1 MAHAYAVLIKDD
13 ETPEMGAIIIKTEH
27 ELDFN
32 DIKEFVESIVR
43 QETMRGKYDLPM
55 ADYETTYDVVAIG
68 GVILGRF
75 IFHNTKRYDWAV
87 DGAKSLVGARE
98 DYEVTVTTPEAMAI
112 AVLHTGNIT
121 GIGDITGPLRGIPY
135 MEL

>member
-1 MAHAYAVLIKDD
+1 MSHAYAVLIKDD
-13 ETPEMGAIIIKTEH
+13 EAPEMGAIIIKTEY

-32 DIKEFVESIVR
+32 DIKEFVEEIVD
-43 QETMRGKYDLPM
+43 QPSMRGKFDLRM
-55 ADYETTYDVVAIG
+55 ADSETTYDVIAVG

-75 IFHNTKRYDWAV
+75 TFHNTDRYDWAV

-98 DYEVTVTTPEAMAI
+98 GYEVTVTTPEAMAI

-121 GIGDITGPLRGIPY
+121 GIGDVTGPLRGIPY